1 MLRNLIHSNKRTPQK
16 LKKKKKAIFFQ
27 KNINTYHFLQLICC
41 FLDSLSVVAIH
52 HKDEALQEITLF

>member
-1 MLRNLIHSNKRTPQK
+1 MLRNLIHPNKRTPQK
-16 LKKKKKAIFFQ
+16 LKKKSYFLSE
-27 KNINTYHFLQLICC
+27 NINTYHFLQLICC